1 MLGSY
6 RPGSPLVAAMTLC
19 VGVTVTLT
27 AWGHVSQRNVAALRP
42 ALDAQQALLDGTISP
57 ADIPPL
63 DLGSTRSLEEQL
75 APYMPLAGLR
85 EAGLI
90 HQRVEGTKRLYSVRP
105 EAMRAIADWTM
116 DHKQFWD
123 ASLDR
128 LEAHLA
134 LSPEGDDT

>member
-1 MLGSY
+1 MANLTHKFSALSDATRLSVVERLMAEGEL
-6 RPGSPLVAAMTLC
+6 PAGAIVAQADMSAPAMSRHLK
-19 VGVTVTLT
+19 V
-27 AWGHVSQRNVAALRP
+27 
-42 ALDAQQALLDGTISP
+42 
-57 ADIPPL
+57 
-63 DLGSTRSLEEQL
+63 
-75 APYMPLAGLR
+75 LR